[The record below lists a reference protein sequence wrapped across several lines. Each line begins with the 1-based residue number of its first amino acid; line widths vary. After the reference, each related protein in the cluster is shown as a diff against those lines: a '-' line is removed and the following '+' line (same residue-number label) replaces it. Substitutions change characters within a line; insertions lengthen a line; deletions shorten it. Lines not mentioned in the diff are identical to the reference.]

1 MMPHQAVSQPDGHAA
16 PSVAS
21 QVHEEVAAVLEEGTQ
36 AGAEVVHALVVVL
49 SDWFGFGLLL
59 ACFVC
64 VAALVWV
71 ALEDRAKGA
80 R

>member
-59 ACFVC
+59 AC